1 MIVIPGFL
9 VYISIYQKV
18 NCNVLGTTL
27 FFQILSKVEAF
38 DTFLYTCIFFSF
50 LAESKAPSVSNK
62 PTSNVWLTTKSKSV
76 DNGPKPKSSDDDDD
90 DGDTVEH
97 SATGD
102 SVTEDDDEIDEVDKN
117 LLDSANKYDDDGG
130 DGDDNDDD
138 EVKIR
143 SNKKLSGKRRKP
155 AYTEESSVDEEFEME
170 AHERSPRKVARVSPV
185 RDKNSANKTANK
197 TADSPRKVAN
207 IPRKVPDSPAQRIN
221 LPRKVTNSPK
231 KVTSSPRKVETVSSV
246 NNNKKYS
253 FIKLAKISSNKAS
266 SPVKATEMSSV
277 KQKKNPKGKSNSSSE
292 QINMEV
298 ENGSPKTPS
307 PKKSLSKIQE
317 SPVPRI
323 SLAKKLAKLRVEH
336 KHKET
341 EELEMDT
348 GKCEVYYNEFIIEI

>member
-1 MIVIPGFL
+1 
-9 VYISIYQKV
+9 
-18 NCNVLGTTL
+18 
-27 FFQILSKVEAF
+27 
-38 DTFLYTCIFFSF
+38 
-50 LAESKAPSVSNK
+50 
-62 PTSNVWLTTKSKSV
+62 
-76 DNGPKPKSSDDDDD
+76 
-90 DGDTVEH
+90 
-97 SATGD
+97 
-102 SVTEDDDEIDEVDKN
+102 
-117 LLDSANKYDDDGG
+117 
-130 DGDDNDDD
+130 
-138 EVKIR
+138 
-143 SNKKLSGKRRKP
+143 
-155 AYTEESSVDEEFEME
+155 ME

-185 RDKNSANKTANK
+185 RDKNSANKIANK

-221 LPRKVTNSPK
+221 LPRKVTDPLRKVTTSPK
-231 KVTSSPRKVETVSSV
+231 KVTSSPRKMETVSSV

-253 FIKLAKISSNKAS
+253 FIKLAQISSNKAS
-266 SPVKATEMSSV
+266 SPVKATEMSPV

-292 QINMEV
+292 EINMEV